1 MNTSFYAQGWR
12 TLLRDWRSGELRLLV
27 LAVTL
32 AVAALTSVSFFADRL
47 KGGLQ
52 RDARA
57 LLGGDVVVLSDNAT
71 PQNVID
77 KAKELGLLTANTVGF
92 PSMART
98 PIEQGGQTKLV
109 ALKAVSAG
117 YPLRGRLTVAK
128 TTGEP
133 GEKTNTIPTPGE
145 VWVDGALL
153 TALNIKPGDAM
164 LLGDKS
170 FKVNRIIVA
179 EPDRGTGFATFA
191 PRVLINQTDLAATG
205 LIQPASRVTYRF
217 VVADNDN
224 ANVNTTASP
233 AKTFAN
239 WVQSTLDAANQSGPS
254 SSQAAAVR
262 GVRME
267 SFETG
272 RPEMN
277 QVLGRAEKFLSLV
290 ALLAALLSAVA
301 VALAARAFAAK
312 HLDDCAML
320 RVFGQSQRSIGLSY
334 TTEFAWVGLMAS
346 SLGVVLGFCV
356 HYVFVWLL
364 AGLVESSLPAA
375 SIWPVLF
382 GLGVGMTL
390 LFAFGLPPVLQLAQV
405 PPLRVI
411 RRDVGSLKPASIL
424 VLGLGVLG
432 FSALLLAASSDIKL
446 GLIVVGGFLA
456 AVLLFAGFSWL
467 ALQLLRKSVNDQ
479 RAPHWLVLATR
490 QMSARPAFAVVQISA
505 LACGLLALVLL
516 VLLRTDLIS
525 SWRKATPPDAPNRF
539 VINIMP
545 DQADAFQ
552 QKLKD
557 ANITKYDWYPMIR
570 GRLVAVNEVAVGPDS
585 FADERAKRLMDRD
598 FNLSH
603 SSMLPPHN
611 DVVAGKWLN
620 DEQGGASVEEGLAK
634 TLNLKLGDRLRFDM
648 GGVPVDSRVTSL
660 RKVDWGSMRANFFVM
675 FPVATLPQ
683 ASATYM
689 TAFRAQGSIADGAVF
704 DNQLVQTFP
713 NITSVDM
720 TATVAQ
726 VQNVLNQV
734 IGAVEFLFG
743 FTLAA
748 GVLVL
753 FAAVTATQDERTK
766 DFAIMRAMGAQSTLL
781 RRVQSAEL
789 LGVGLLAG
797 LLASI
802 VAMAVAWV
810 MARYVFEFDW
820 SISLWVPLLGAL
832 AGAVISLMAG
842 SIGLRKVIRQPV
854 VQTLRAT

>member
-1 MNTSFYAQGWR
+1 
-12 TLLRDWRSGELRLLV
+12 
-27 LAVTL
+27 
-32 AVAALTSVSFFADRL
+32 
-47 KGGLQ
+47 
-52 RDARA
+52 
-57 LLGGDVVVLSDNAT
+57 
-71 PQNVID
+71 
-77 KAKELGLLTANTVGF
+77 
-92 PSMART
+92 
-98 PIEQGGQTKLV
+98 
-109 ALKAVSAG
+109 
-117 YPLRGRLTVAK
+117 
-128 TTGEP
+128 
-133 GEKTNTIPTPGE
+133 
-145 VWVDGALL
+145 
-153 TALNIKPGDAM
+153 
-164 LLGDKS
+164 
-170 FKVNRIIVA
+170 
-179 EPDRGTGFATFA
+179 
-191 PRVLINQTDLAATG
+191 
-205 LIQPASRVTYRF
+205 
-217 VVADNDN
+217 
-224 ANVNTTASP
+224 
-233 AKTFAN
+233 
-239 WVQSTLDAANQSGPS
+239 
-254 SSQAAAVR
+254 
-262 GVRME
+262 
-267 SFETG
+267 
-272 RPEMN
+272 
-277 QVLGRAEKFLSLV
+277 
-290 ALLAALLSAVA
+290 
-301 VALAARAFAAK
+301 
-312 HLDDCAML
+312 
-320 RVFGQSQRSIGLSY
+320 
-334 TTEFAWVGLMAS
+334 
-346 SLGVVLGFCV
+346 
-356 HYVFVWLL
+356 
-364 AGLVESSLPAA
+364 
-375 SIWPVLF
+375 
-382 GLGVGMTL
+382 
-390 LFAFGLPPVLQLAQV
+390 
-405 PPLRVI
+405 
-411 RRDVGSLKPASIL
+411 
-424 VLGLGVLG
+424 GLGVLG